1 MNPINNSFTS
11 IEQVTGQYL
20 KTQDNK
26 TKKKTTGLSFEDV
39 LRQQMGGTAESTS
52 ELKFS
57 KHANMRLEQRD
68 IALSADQSQRLE
80 AGVAKASEKGI
91 KESLV
96 IVDSLAFIVNVPNQT
111 VVTAMDQTESD
122 ENVFTNIDGACNYLA
137 GPYGRLMPLTDRY
150 GKTAIRRS
158 FIMMRALYSGV
169 SGLKTHQTKM
179 DVIGNNISN
188 VNTVGFKASSTTFAD
203 IMYQTTSGATAA
215 TATTGGKNAMQ
226 IGLGVSTA
234 ATKVSI
240 TSPGAAQSTG
250 DALDIRLTNGSST
263 NFFIV
268 NNGTENLFT
277 RAGSFYLDGAGNL
290 AMTSTGYTVMGWQVD
305 PLTGDIRKDT
315 VSALRIM
322 QADNMTKLT

>member
-26 TKKKTTGLSFEDV
+26 TKEKTTGLSFEDV
-39 LRQQMGGTAESTS
+39 LRQQMDGTTESTS

-122 ENVFTNIDGACNYLA
+122 NNVFTNIDGA
-137 GPYGRLMPLTDRY
+137 
-150 GKTAIRRS
+150 
-158 FIMMRALYSGV
+158 
-169 SGLKTHQTKM
+169 
-179 DVIGNNISN
+179 VII
-188 VNTVGFKASSTTFAD
+188 
-203 IMYQTTSGATAA
+203 
-215 TATTGGKNAMQ
+215 
-226 IGLGVSTA
+226 
-234 ATKVSI
+234 
-240 TSPGAAQSTG
+240 
-250 DALDIRLTNGSST
+250 
-263 NFFIV
+263 
-268 NNGTENLFT
+268 
-277 RAGSFYLDGAGNL
+277 
-290 AMTSTGYTVMGWQVD
+290 
-305 PLTGDIRKDT
+305 
-315 VSALRIM
+315 
-322 QADNMTKLT
+322 